1 MNKGTKE
8 TLSVEDEVKELKG
21 LSWFDIDE
29 KYRKSTNRKSLTRI
43 VFVSLID
50 QAHSYEQSLTSDST
64 SAIEIASKIYDFF
77 NVFIN
82 GEGEKEGNDIYGGV
96 VLATDGNEDNNE
108 TTAALGFLEVDSPR
122 FTQRILSK
130 LCCEDSESNT
140 SMHSIRILLVSDDCP
155 CNNFESFGV
164 YIAQSPSE
172 DSVDIM
178 KEGPTIVFS
187 AMMKKLCKQCKS
199 FNAEPDRKGNVK
211 VLSGLNRKAIPSSLR
226 IASCAKCDAYPTI
239 KEYMDI
245 FHSPIYFE
253 LDSERS
259 APLLPVVDWKEVES
273 IASSLF
279 PKERQFE
286 FKM

>member
-1 MNKGTKE
+1 MNKGTQE
-8 TLSVEDEVKELKG
+8 TLSVEDEAKELKG
-21 LSWFDIDE
+21 LSWFDIEE
-29 KYRKSTNRKSLTRI
+29 KYRKSTSRKSLTRI

-50 QAHSYEQSLTSDST
+50 PAHSYEQSPTSVST
-64 SAIEIASKIYDFF
+64 TEIASKIYDFF

-82 GEGEKEGNDIYGGV
+82 GEGEKERKDIYGGV
-96 VLATDGNEDNNE
+96 VLATDGKEDENEA
-108 TTAALGFLEVDSPR
+108 TAALGFLEVDSPR
-122 FTQRILSK
+122 FAQRILSQ
-130 LCCEDSESNT
+130 LCEDNGSDTAMN
-140 SMHSIRILLVSDDCP
+140 SIRILLVSDDCP

-172 DSVDIM
+172 ESVDIM
-178 KEGPTIVFS
+178 KEGPTTVFS
-187 AMMKKLCKQCKS
+187 GMMKKLCKQCKS
-199 FNAEPDRKGNVK
+199 FNAEPERKGNVK

-259 APLLPVVDWKEVES
+259 APLLPVVDWEQVER
-273 IASSLF
+273 IASSVF
-279 PKERQFE
+279 PK
-286 FKM
+286 K